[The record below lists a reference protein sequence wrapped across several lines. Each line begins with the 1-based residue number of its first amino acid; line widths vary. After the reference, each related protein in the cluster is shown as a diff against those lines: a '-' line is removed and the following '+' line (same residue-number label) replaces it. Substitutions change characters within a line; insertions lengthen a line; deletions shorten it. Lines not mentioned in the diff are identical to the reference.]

1 MDSADIST
9 RSIEALH
16 ADLRDGRITAVG
28 IAERVIENYDRHDE
42 ALGAYKTWDPDA
54 LRAQAEVADAA
65 FAADMDF
72 GALQGIP
79 VSIKD
84 LYGVS
89 GYPTFAGTPKALPRK
104 WEVEGPVVAA
114 LRHGLAPVTGKAH
127 TVEFAFGGVGTNPHW
142 RTPRNPW
149 DAACHRAPGG
159 SSSGAGVSLL
169 TGTAK
174 IAVGSDTAGSV
185 RVPASLT
192 GTVGI
197 KTSMHRWS
205 TAGIVPLS
213 PSLDTAGILARTVA
227 DAAVGYAVIDPETDE
242 HPLTF
247 LERLRDCDVTD
258 IRAGICDWFFEGC
271 TPGIVSAIRRV
282 IDELTAKGMT
292 TANAAIPE
300 TAAAHELFTRGGLAA
315 PEFAAFVNG
324 EMIDW
329 KATLDPNVAARFER
343 MEGITAVDYLHR
355 RKRIDELAV
364 AAGARMAEFDVIL
377 APTTAIPAPDVA
389 TLAEGKAYFEA
400 NMALLRNTA
409 PANLLKLC
417 AVTVPLTLDDDQKMP
432 VGLQVI
438 APYGEDERALSVACA
453 IERALGTAEARY
465 GLPPLGAGS
474 GAA

>member
-1 MDSADIST
+1 MDSADIGT

-28 IAERVIENYDRHDE
+28 IAERAIENYDRHDA

-54 LRAQAEVADAA
+54 LRAQAQVADAA
-65 FAADMDF
+65 FAADLDF

-84 LYGVS
+84 LYGVA
-89 GYPTFAGTPKALPRK
+89 GYPTFAGTPRALPEK

-114 LRHGLAPVTGKAH
+114 LRRGLAPVSGKTH

-142 RTPRNPW
+142 PTPRNPW
-149 DAACHRAPGG
+149 DADRHRAPGG
-159 SSSGAGVSLL
+159 SSAGAGVSLL

-213 PSLDTAGILARTVA
+213 PSLDTAGILARTAA
-227 DAAVGYAVIDPETDE
+227 DAAIGFAVIDPEVDE
-242 HPLTF
+242 HPLAF
-247 LERLRDCDVTD
+247 LDRLRDCDVAD
-258 IRAGICDWFFEGC
+258 FRVGICDWFFEDGA
-271 TPGIVSAIRRV
+271 PGNAAAIRAV
-282 IDELTAKGMT
+282 IDELTAKGVS
-292 TANAAIPE
+292 AVSLSLPE
-300 TAAAHELFTRGGLAA
+300 VEAAHEIFTQGGLAA
-315 PEFAAFVNG
+315 PEFAAFING
-324 EMIDW
+324 EMVDW
-329 KATLDPNVAARFER
+329 KPTLDPNVAARFER
-343 MEGITAVDYLHR
+343 MEAITAVDYLHR
-355 RKRIDELAV
+355 RQRLEELAI
-364 AAGARMAEFDVIL
+364 AAGARMAEVDAIL

-389 TLAEGKAYFEA
+389 ALTEGKAYAKA

-409 PANLLKLC
+409 PANLLTLC
-417 AVTVPLTLDDDQKMP
+417 AVSLPLALGEENMP
-432 VGLQVI
+432 VGLQII
-438 APYGEDERALSVACA
+438 APYGEDERTLSIACA
-453 IERALGTAEARY
+453 IEDAIGTAEQRY
-465 GLPPLGAGS
+465 GLPPLTKGA
-474 GAA
+474 